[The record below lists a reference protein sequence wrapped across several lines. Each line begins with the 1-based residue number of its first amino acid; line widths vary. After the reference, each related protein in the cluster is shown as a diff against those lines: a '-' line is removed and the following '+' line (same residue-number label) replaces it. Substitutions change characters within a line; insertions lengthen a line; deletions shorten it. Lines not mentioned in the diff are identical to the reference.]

1 VPRGGA
7 RLLQGGPIATEIRGA
22 VSEDVAAYRARHGR
36 APVLAVVICGR
47 DAPSMVY
54 LQQILRSCEKVG
66 IEGRLVE
73 VDGAASE
80 EAIVDAIR
88 GLNDDPQVNGIIVQ
102 MPLPAT
108 IRLRSVVDAID
119 PAKDI
124 DGIHPLNAGLLRLG
138 YDGFL
143 PATAHA
149 AVEILRRSGI
159 EIEGRRAVVVGRS
172 AVVGMP
178 AAFLLV
184 RENATVTVCHS
195 RTRDLA
201 RHVKDAEIL
210 VVAAGHPGLI
220 RGEMLRRGVVVVD
233 VGINVVDG
241 TLVGDVEFESAR
253 RVASAITPVPG
264 GIGPL
269 TNALLLAHLMRA
281 ARVQEDE
288 ARVQGGGG
296 PPSGEGRERG
306 SGQPRGA
313 LHGGRPVPARQPAR
327 RAEPLPPLRRRR
339 PPRRAP
345 RRHEGFDE
353 LSVRPGDRP
362 LGHAPVRSWMSPT
375 TWAST
380 TTRSSRT
387 GIPRRR

>member
-1 VPRGGA
+1 MPRGGA
-7 RLLQGGPIATEIRGA
+7 RLLLGGPIASEIRQA
-22 VSEDVAAYRARHGR
+22 LSEDVAAYLERHGR
-36 APVLAVVICGR
+36 KPVLAIVIVGR

-54 LQQILRSCEKVG
+54 LGQILRSCEKVG

-73 VDGAASE
+73 VDGEASE
-80 EAIVDAIR
+80 GSVVESIR
-88 GLNDDPQVNGIIVQ
+88 ALNADPTVNGIIVQ
-102 MPLPAT
+102 MPLPPT
-108 IRLRSVVDAID
+108 IRLRSVIDAID
-119 PAKDI
+119 PARDI

-159 EIEGRRAVVVGRS
+159 EIEGRRAVIVGRS

-220 RGEMLRRGVVVVD
+220 QGSMVRRGAVVVD

-241 TLVGDVEFESAR
+241 SIVGDVDFESVRAI
-253 RVASAITPVPG
+253 ASAITPVPG
-264 GIGPL
+264 GVGPL

-281 ARVQEDE
+281 ARAQEE
-288 ARVQGGGG
+288 AAADLGGGAEG
-296 PPSGEGRERG
+296 QEVNVVPS
-306 SGQPRGA
+306 
-313 LHGGRPVPARQPAR
+313 
-327 RAEPLPPLRRRR
+327 
-339 PPRRAP
+339 RAP
-345 RRHEGFDE
+345 
-353 LSVRPGDRP
+353 GD
-362 LGHAPVRSWMSPT
+362 SPT
-375 TWAST
+375 RAPATVSGDAVVAA
-380 TTRSSRT
+380 RGVR
-387 GIPRRR
+387 

>member
-7 RLLQGGPIATEIRGA
+7 RLLEGGPIATEIRRA
-22 VSEDVAAYRARHGR
+22 VSEDVAAYVERTGR
-36 APVLAVVICGR
+36 RPVLAVVICGR

-54 LQQILRSCEKVG
+54 LQQILRSCERVG
-66 IEGRLVE
+66 IDGRLVE
-73 VDGAASE
+73 VDGEASE
-80 EAIVDAIR
+80 ASVVETIRDLNADAA
-88 GLNDDPQVNGIIVQ
+88 VNGIIVQ
-102 MPLPAT
+102 MPLPPA

-159 EIEGRRAVVVGRS
+159 ELEGKRAVVVGRS

-201 RHVKDAEIL
+201 RHTKDAEIL
-210 VVAAGHPGLI
+210 VVAAGQPRLI
-220 RGEMLRRGVVVVD
+220 TGDNVRRGVVVVD

-241 TLVGDVEFESAR
+241 TLVGDVDFESVRPKA
-253 RVASAITPVPG
+253 AAITPVPG
-264 GIGPL
+264 GVGPL

-281 ARVQEDE
+281 ASVQEDRATAAAAAE
-288 ARVQGGGG
+288 A
-296 PPSGEGRERG
+296 P
-306 SGQPRGA
+306 A
-313 LHGGRPVPARQPAR
+313 VPARAPS
-327 RAEPLPPLRRRR
+327 RR
-339 PPRRAP
+339 P
-345 RRHEGFDE
+345 
-353 LSVRPGDRP
+353 SVSAGTVPDQP
-362 LGHAPVRSWMSPT
+362 PVT
-375 TWAST
+375 TLRGA
-380 TTRSSRT
+380 R
-387 GIPRRR
+387 

>member
-1 VPRGGA
+1 MPRGGA
-7 RLLQGGPIATEIRGA
+7 RLLEGGPIATEIRGA
-22 VSEDVAAYRARHGR
+22 VTEDVAASLERTGR
-36 APVLAVVICGR
+36 RPGLAVVICGR

-54 LQQILRSCEKVG
+54 LQQILRSCERVG

-73 VDGAASE
+73 VDGEASE
-80 EAIVDAIR
+80 ASVIEAIR
-88 GLNDDPQVNGIIVQ
+88 TLNADVTVNGIIVQ
-102 MPLPAT
+102 MPLPPA

-124 DGIHPLNAGLLRLG
+124 DGIHPMNAGLLRLG

-159 EIEGRRAVVVGRS
+159 EIEGKRAVVVGRS

-210 VVAAGHPGLI
+210 VVAAGQPGLI

-241 TLVGDVEFESAR
+241 ALVGDVDFDSAR

-264 GIGPL
+264 GVGPL

-281 ARVQEDE
+281 ARVQEE
-288 ARVQGGGG
+288 AMAGASPKPVPSSAPVGRTDPAGATVAA
-296 PPSGEGRERG
+296 PPSAEEGVAAATRG
-306 SGQPRGA
+306 PR
-313 LHGGRPVPARQPAR
+313 
-327 RAEPLPPLRRRR
+327 
-339 PPRRAP
+339 
-345 RRHEGFDE
+345 
-353 LSVRPGDRP
+353 
-362 LGHAPVRSWMSPT
+362 
-375 TWAST
+375 
-380 TTRSSRT
+380 
-387 GIPRRR
+387 

>member
-7 RLLQGGPIATEIRGA
+7 RLLQGGPIAAEIRQA
-22 VSEDVAAYRARHGR
+22 VSEDVAAYVERHGR
-36 APVLAVVICGR
+36 RPVLAVVICGR

-54 LQQILRSCEKVG
+54 LGQILRSCEKVG

-73 VDGAASE
+73 IDGEASE
-80 EAIVDAIR
+80 TSLVEAIEA
-88 GLNDDPQVNGIIVQ
+88 LNADPKVNGIIVQ
-102 MPLPAT
+102 MPLPPT
-108 IRLRSVVDAID
+108 IRLRSIIDAID

-149 AVEILRRSGI
+149 AVEILRRSAI
-159 EIEGRRAVVVGRS
+159 EIEGKRAVVVGRS

-220 RGEMLRRGVVVVD
+220 TGSMVRRGVVVVD
-233 VGINVVDG
+233 VGINVVEG
-241 TLVGDVEFESAR
+241 ALVGDVDFET
-253 RVASAITPVPG
+253 VQPIASAITPVPG
-264 GIGPL
+264 GVGPL
-269 TNALLLAHLMRA
+269 TNALLLAHLVRA
-281 ARVQEDE
+281 AQAQAETAVSPDAFE
-288 ARVQGGGG
+288 
-296 PPSGEGRERG
+296 PS
-306 SGQPRGA
+306 
-313 LHGGRPVPARQPAR
+313 
-327 RAEPLPPLRRRR
+327 
-339 PPRRAP
+339 
-345 RRHEGFDE
+345 
-353 LSVRPGDRP
+353 RPGASATVSADAVAATR
-362 LGHAPVRSWMSPT
+362 GVR
-375 TWAST
+375 
-380 TTRSSRT
+380 
-387 GIPRRR
+387 